1 MLIEIHLIQSFSP
14 SNLNRDD
21 TGNPKDAMF
30 GGERRVR
37 ISSQAQKRPVRM
49 AFRQSLDAD
58 IAGVRSQWVNQE
70 IAERLQK
77 AFPKQDIKDL
87 LHLVEQFWKADL
99 KEKKAKKKQT
109 AENNPQSEEN
119 DEVAQQKSDVLIF
132 TTPGEID
139 DITSLLQEFIA
150 SGADIGTATRASLK
164 PYLSRLKSAYGQHT
178 SAPDIAMFGRM
189 LADVPALNM
198 DAACQVAHAIST
210 HQAVTEFDYFTAVDD
225 LQPEDTS
232 GAGMIGLTP
241 FTSATFYRYARVDWE
256 QLVRNLGGDAALAL
270 RTVDGFL
277 RALVFALPTGKQN
290 TFASH
295 HTPDFLLAV
304 VRPDSQGWSLAN
316 AFEKSVRAHRG
327 SGYVEPSIERLIQHW
342 RNQENIF
349 RLKLPRAI
357 AVLNPAGVSLEGFS
371 RDDEAK
377 ITTFAG
383 TLPEWL
389 TAVLRPL
396 PEGG

>member
-37 ISSQAQKRPVRM
+37 ISSQAQKRPVRLSPYFQEQIATGVGIRSKTLVTEVGAALIERGFSDEAAKQWAM
-49 AFRQSLDAD
+49 NFVEYLSKLDAKSE
-58 IAGVRSQWVNQE
+58 AHKTSVLLYLSQHEKGLIVEKLIQLAQQNSSPDDS
-70 IAERLQK
+70 AFKK
-77 AFPKQDIKDL
+77 AFDEFAKQVK
-87 LHLVEQFWKADL
+87 
-99 KEKKAKKKQT
+99 
-109 AENNPQSEEN
+109 
-119 DEVAQQKSDVLIF
+119 
-132 TTPGEID
+132 G
-139 DITSLLQEFIA
+139 
-150 SGADIGTATRASLK
+150 R
-164 PYLSRLKSAYGQHT
+164 T

-189 LADVPALNM
+189 LADAPILSM

-210 HQAVTEFDYFTAVDD
+210 HQAVTDFDYFTAVDD

-232 GAGMIGLTP
+232 GASMIGLTP

-256 QLVRNLGGDAALAL
+256 QLVRNLGGDAALAR

-327 SGYVEPSIERLIQHW
+327 SGYVEPSIERLIEHW

-349 RLKLPRAI
+349 RLKSPRAI
-357 AVLNPAGVSLEGFS
+357 AVLNPAGVSLDGFS
-371 RDDEAK
+371 REDEAN
-377 ITTFAG
+377 ITTVAG
-383 TLPEWL
+383 TLPDWL
-389 TAVLRPL
+389 NAVLRPL